1 MNRLNRIQTSGRLI
15 GNAVALLLGDVLVL
29 LMALLLGDLIVHWR
43 YGLPISMHYSILLI
57 PAWCLGAL
65 VTGLAPAWGLGAV
78 EELRRIEWL
87 LAALFAAAGVAALL
101 IHGMPSRTVFLFTYL
116 FSAALIPFVRTG
128 VRKTV
133 RMRGYWGCG
142 AALYGDRDTI
152 YRMIGIFSKEATIG
166 YRPMAIFS
174 DELKDEAEIEGIPVR
189 GKLADHLEGCP
200 VAIAS
205 IAHLRE
211 RNLVEFVDHT
221 LADYQKV
228 VLLPE
233 LREGVFSWVVP
244 RNLNGVMGLEL
255 SRNLLNPFAS
265 WFKRGI
271 ETLLVLLTL
280 PVWLPILFLLALPI
294 FLGDWKNPFYLQTRV
309 GRKGR
314 LFKAVKLRT
323 MVPYADAAL
332 KQLLEKDAELKAEWD
347 QYYKLKKD
355 PRITPVGRFLRRF
368 SLDELPQL
376 FNVLR
381 GEMALVG
388 PRPLPVYH
396 QAELPESA
404 RLLRERVLPGMTGQ
418 WQVSGRGDCDI
429 SEMELLD
436 SFYVRN
442 WSIWMDLYILAHTL
456 RVVLLG
462 HGAY

>member
-1 MNRLNRIQTSGRLI
+1 MNNKRWSKFQVQ
-15 GNAVALLLGDVLVL
+15 GNAVALLAGDALVL
-29 LMALLLGDLIVHWR
+29 LLALLIGDLIVHWR
-43 YGLPISMHYSILLI
+43 YGLPLSMHYSLLLL
-57 PAWCLGAL
+57 PAWFASAL
-65 VTGLAPAWGLGAV
+65 ITGLAPGWGLGAV

-87 LAALFAAAGVAALL
+87 LAALFAAAGVAAQL
-101 IHGMPSRTVFLFTYL
+101 IHAMPSRTVFLFTYL
-116 FSAALIPFVRTG
+116 FSALMIPFVRTG
-128 VRKTV
+128 VRKLLKK
-133 RMRGYWGCG
+133 RGRWGCG
-142 AALYGDRDTI
+142 VALYGDRPTI
-152 YRMIGIFSKEATIG
+152 ERMIGIFLQESTVG
-166 YRPMAIFS
+166 YQPTAIFS
-174 DELKDEAEIEGIPVR
+174 DELEKGSIFEGVPVR
-189 GKLADHLEGCP
+189 GRLRDSTEILS
-200 VAIAS
+200 VAVAS

-255 SRNLLNPFAS
+255 SRNLLNPFAA
-265 WFKRGI
+265 WFKRAF
-271 ETLLVLLTL
+271 ETLLVLLFL
-280 PVWLPILFLLALPI
+280 PFWLPILLLFALPI
-294 FLGDWKNPFYLQTRV
+294 FLGDGKNPFYLQTRV
-309 GRKGR
+309 GRKGK

-323 MVPYADAAL
+323 MIPNADTAL

-347 QYYKLKKD
+347 QFYKLKKD
-355 PRITPVGRFLRRF
+355 PRITPIGRFLRRF

-376 FNVLR
+376 INVLR

-388 PRPLPVYH
+388 PRPLPEYH
-396 QAELPESA
+396 QVELPESA

-418 WQVSGRGDCDI
+418 WQVSGRGDCDL

-442 WSIWMDLYILAHTL
+442 WSIWMDLYILARTI
-456 RVVLLG
+456 RVVLMG